1 MLPRYPLLLR
11 EVLSSNQLGYDL
23 EFKRGRLLGSVEITP
38 DCRRSSSI
46 AIFRSFAACH
56 KVERSAWS
64 KVLLSPRHISP
75 QAVIQ
80 KFEADPPTVLGNLNL
95 RYGLTDNNGR
105 LSWDSPYQIRNA
117 PDRTQVESI
126 KSSFVTFQGSEP
138 AGYFG
143 FSIGFDR
150 DEEYAS
156 FTVGLSLIHVR
167 PQFRHFGIHGLDLS
181 IAVAKLS
188 TSIYLG
194 ILKKYRGKTPI
205 NVAIEADFDSL
216 GGEKIGTLILDE
228 FHYLLELLQEGKP
241 HLAMKAGEVIAEMG
255 I

>member
-1 MLPRYPLLLR
+1 MHSRYPLLLKD
-11 EVLSSNQLGYDL
+11 VLASKQLGYDL
-23 EFKRGRLLGSVEITP
+23 EFKRGRLLGSVEVTP

-46 AIFRSFAACH
+46 AIFRSFAACQ

-64 KVLLSPRHISP
+64 TVLLSPRHISP

-80 KFEADPPTVLGNLNL
+80 EFAADPPTVLGHLNL
-95 RYGLTDNNGR
+95 RHGLTDHKGR
-105 LSWDSPYQIRNA
+105 LSWDSPYRIRNE
-117 PDRTQVESI
+117 PDRTQIESI
-126 KSSFVTFQGSEP
+126 KSSFVTFQGAEP

-143 FSIGFDR
+143 FTLGFER
-150 DEEYAS
+150 DGGYAS

-194 ILKKYRGKTPI
+194 ILKKYRGRTPI
-205 NVAIEADFDSL
+205 NVVIEADFDSL
-216 GGEKIGTLILDE
+216 GGEKIGNVVLDE
-228 FHYLLELLQEGKP
+228 FRYLQELLQEDKT
-241 HLAMKAGEVIAEMG
+241 HLAMKAGEVTAEMG